1 MTLALYL
8 SRVRSSDLLGGDLM
22 LLSERIL
29 KITNGKL
36 IAAHVKHMG
45 QANLIGKCKS
55 AAYVIGPTANI
66 QISALNAI
74 AGNHR
79 EAVERNT

>member
-1 MTLALYL
+1 
-8 SRVRSSDLLGGDLM
+8 M
-22 LLSERIL
+22 LRERIL

-36 IAAHVKHMG
+36 IAAHVKHIG
-45 QANLIGKCKS
+45 QANLIGKYES

-74 AGNHR
+74 VGNHR
-79 EAVERNT
+79 EAVERIT